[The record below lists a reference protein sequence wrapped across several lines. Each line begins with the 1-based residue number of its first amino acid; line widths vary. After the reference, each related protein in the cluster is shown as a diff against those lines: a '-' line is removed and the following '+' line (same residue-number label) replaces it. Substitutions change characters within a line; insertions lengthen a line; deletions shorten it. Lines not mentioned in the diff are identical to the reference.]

1 MDFILPGSL
10 FLFVLGGLI
19 AVKVDLAKR
28 PTWKESRKTFKETS
42 LCDEIHRSINEKLDT
57 LPGIQESVTR
67 IETILKERNK

>member
-19 AVKVDLAKR
+19 AVKVELKNR
-28 PTWKESRKTFKETS
+28 PTWDKARETFKETKV
-42 LCDEIHRSINEKLDT
+42 CDEIHKGITEKLDT
-57 LPGIQESVTR
+57 LPGIQETVTR